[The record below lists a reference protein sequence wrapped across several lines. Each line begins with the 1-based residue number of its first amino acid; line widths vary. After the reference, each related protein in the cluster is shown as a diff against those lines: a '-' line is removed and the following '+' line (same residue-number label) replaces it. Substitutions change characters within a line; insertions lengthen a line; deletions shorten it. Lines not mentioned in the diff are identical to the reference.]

1 MIYPENVAD
10 IVLDILPET
19 NWGMS
24 TNIAAKY
31 QTYPF
36 YSGMWRKGN
45 IKFTSGRSFRR
56 NLTVDKTSSAR
67 KTPLFST
74 DVVTRKDLNK
84 KIEVPFRTTEVSRAW
99 DRREETI
106 TGGREEIRDYLKDQA
121 VGLSLERIEFIEDE
135 GWILPTDEN
144 DPELIPSIRYWI
156 RPERYNSADGF
167 NGLATIAGFPAGR
180 GGLIHANHGNWAAQ
194 YVTADFDDLVKKIRR
209 AMTRCHFRPPGPD
222 MDMQGVPDWMI
233 AAGYEDVIAP
243 LEELTRFQN
252 DRIGPDLAFYDG
264 KVMIRNVPFVWVPA
278 LDADPKKPVIGI
290 NRHDFKIRISNDWFA
305 RRTKGMAP
313 SQHNVN
319 MVWVEDMW
327 GSTCDNLRSHFYLA
341 TA

>member
-1 MIYPENVAD
+1 MD
-10 IVLDILPET
+10 QDSLLR
-19 NWGMS
+19 
-24 TNIAAKY
+24 
-31 QTYPF
+31 F
-36 YSGMWRKGN
+36 
-45 IKFTSGRSFRR
+45 
-56 NLTVDKTSSAR
+56 
-67 KTPLFST
+67 
-74 DVVTRKDLNK
+74 
-84 KIEVPFRTTEVSRAW
+84 EVPPVAGKNVSAAFDGGRLSSDAGVLLLREVESKLGIAERLAGCLRDERDAARIEHTVAEMLRFRTFA
-99 DRREETI
+99 
-106 TGGREEIRDYLKDQA
+106 
-121 VGLSLERIEFIEDE
+121 
-135 GWILPTDEN
+135 
-144 DPELIPSIRYWI
+144 
-156 RPERYNSADGF
+156 
-167 NGLATIAGFPAGR
+167 
-180 GGLIHANHGNWAAQ
+180 
-194 YVTADFDDLVKKIRR
+194 
-209 AMTRCHFRPPGPD
+209 
-222 MDMQGVPDWMI
+222 I